1 MRKFAFASTAAAGGV
16 AWLSQD
22 YQSGPARTA
31 RSLCCGVAIGID
43 YKVAGHLPHGSD
55 EHAAAMREVHER
67 GAQRLLALCRAHGGL
82 YNKLGQYL
90 ASMTSALPPQYT
102 STLSAC
108 QDRAA
113 PVPLVEVRETVETQL
128 GAPLASL
135 FAEFDDAP
143 VAAASLAQ
151 VHRAVLLDG
160 RSVAVKVQ
168 YPRVAGQVASDLGSM
183 RLLSALAEA
192 AFPGAGYGWIIGE
205 FEASTR
211 EELDFRNEA
220 ANAAACAA
228 LFAADPRVH
237 ARDRLALPDGVT
249 EGACSLSVGVGPGS
263 GHRLLPLERAR
274 ADDGVGRRRQARRPR
289 RAARGRRPACRGG
302 AAADGYFLGDGLRAR
317 VCAL

>member
-1 MRKFAFASTAAAGGV
+1 MRRLAFASTAAAGGV

-43 YKVAGHLPHGSD
+43 YKVAGRLPHGSD
-55 EHAAAMREVHER
+55 EHAAAMREAHER

-113 PVPLVEVRETVETQL
+113 PVALVEVRETVETQL

-151 VHRAVLLDG
+151 VHRAVLSDG
-160 RSVAVKVQ
+160 RSVAVKALHTSMLFT
-168 YPRVAGQVASDLGSM
+168 PRCSSHLDALHTSMLAASLCAPDS
-183 RLLSALAEA
+183 SPLA
-192 AFPGAGYGWIIGE
+192 PHT
-205 FEASTR
+205 S
-211 EELDFRNEA
+211 
-220 ANAAACAA
+220 
-228 LFAADPRVH
+228 LFAPVH
-237 ARDRLALPDGVT
+237 RHS
-249 EGACSLSVGVGPGS
+249 SLT
-263 GHRLLPLERAR
+263 R
-274 ADDGVGRRRQARRPR
+274 
-289 RAARGRRPACRGG
+289 
-302 AAADGYFLGDGLRAR
+302 
-317 VCAL
+317 

>member
-1 MRKFAFASTAAAGGV
+1 MRRLAFASTATAGGV

-43 YKVAGHLPHGSD
+43 YKVAGRLPHGSD
-55 EHAAAMREVHER
+55 EHVAAMREAHER

-113 PVPLVEVRETVETQL
+113 PVALVEVRETVETQL

-151 VHRAVLLDG
+151 VHRAVLSDG
-160 RSVAVKVQ
+160 RSVAVKA
-168 YPRVAGQVASDLGSM
+168 RSSHLDALHTSMLAASLCAPDS
-183 RLLSALAEA
+183 SPLA
-192 AFPGAGYGWIIGE
+192 PHT
-205 FEASTR
+205 S
-211 EELDFRNEA
+211 
-220 ANAAACAA
+220 
-228 LFAADPRVH
+228 LFAPVH
-237 ARDRLALPDGVT
+237 RHS
-249 EGACSLSVGVGPGS
+249 SLT
-263 GHRLLPLERAR
+263 R
-274 ADDGVGRRRQARRPR
+274 
-289 RAARGRRPACRGG
+289 
-302 AAADGYFLGDGLRAR
+302 
-317 VCAL
+317 